1 MGREVSDA
9 EIWNGLVQESG
20 VGFIRLAQI
29 RQALKD
35 IYRLNDIFSDESNP
49 VCLYPVRH
57 SDDDLAYPVEC
68 GKPAD
73 QKSHSIQR
81 AKILKEI
88 ACNDGRVLGGGPYVY
103 QFFPDIQHALGET
116 SAPTPG
122 EGRPGLAQ
130 RWPWEIKELPPH
142 PVAIDQA
149 SVRHFACHAHD
160 QNTDALARADNMVV
174 PDLDGRTI
182 LDGHSPPPGLEAFME
197 SLFVLAY
204 RTLLFR
210 ISQLRGVEKAA
221 SQVHQD
227 RSTEGNRF
235 AVKLTLGVLADL
247 SDKLTEL
254 YRFKQRY
261 DRRILGD
268 SEAIHLVHHVASF
281 HPIIHYACSEYTPV
295 PAGYGKNAT
304 EIWMAINVLPL
315 QGVTWLIV
323 SHPCQRN
330 SVSIEIRKVIG
341 RMLSTVPQQRR
352 REDLRMMCNST
363 NLYAC
368 PDEYR
373 SMPEK
378 DRSKI
383 SSSMATTVFGE
394 MLSQGL
400 KVLRS
405 SEGGQ
410 QVIRRVE
417 AKAHAGL

>member
-1 MGREVSDA
+1 MA
-9 EIWNGLVQESG
+9 T
-20 VGFIRLAQI
+20 
-29 RQALKD
+29 
-35 IYRLNDIFSDESNP
+35 
-49 VCLYPVRH
+49 
-57 SDDDLAYPVEC
+57 
-68 GKPAD
+68 
-73 QKSHSIQR
+73 
-81 AKILKEI
+81 
-88 ACNDGRVLGGGPYVY
+88 VL
-103 QFFPDIQHALGET
+103 
-116 SAPTPG
+116 
-122 EGRPGLAQ
+122 
-130 RWPWEIKELPPH
+130 
-142 PVAIDQA
+142 
-149 SVRHFACHAHD
+149 
-160 QNTDALARADNMVV
+160 
-174 PDLDGRTI
+174 
-182 LDGHSPPPGLEAFME
+182 PPGLETFME

-254 YRFKQRY
+254 YRFKQGY

-295 PAGYGKNAT
+295 PVGYGKKAT

-373 SMPEK
+373 SMAREGQVK
-378 DRSKI
+378 DFLVNGNHRFRRDAVARTKSPAFLRRWAAGDPPCGGKGARRSV
-383 SSSMATTVFGE
+383 SGD
-394 MLSQGL
+394 GP
-400 KVLRS
+400 
-405 SEGGQ
+405 
-410 QVIRRVE
+410 
-417 AKAHAGL
+417 